1 MLASLREW
9 AIDRGLDLGPD
20 SNLPLRDGTRPDYD
34 WAVGAPAPWAGTA
47 SLSVLQSCQMGHTVT
62 LRVPD
67 DLAAWLQ
74 ETAARAGV
82 SQGHLVR
89 EKLELA
95 RTVKSSRPF
104 MRLAGTV

>member
-1 MLASLREW
+1 
-9 AIDRGLDLGPD
+9 
-20 SNLPLRDGTRPDYD
+20 
-34 WAVGAPAPWAGTA
+34 
-47 SLSVLQSCQMGHTVT
+47 MGHTVT

-89 EKLELA
+89 AKLEQA
-95 RTVKSSRPF
+95 RTEKPLRPF
-104 MRLAGTV
+104 MRLAGTVKGPKDLSSRKGFSTSATGAR